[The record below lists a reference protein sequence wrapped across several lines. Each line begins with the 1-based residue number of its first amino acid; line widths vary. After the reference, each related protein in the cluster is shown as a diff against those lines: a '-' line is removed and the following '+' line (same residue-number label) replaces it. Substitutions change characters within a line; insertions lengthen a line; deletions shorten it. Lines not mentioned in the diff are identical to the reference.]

1 MMSVYCDELGKR
13 VLLDLHAITSI
24 SGDYGR
30 ITLDYRCICGNPGRL
45 HTGRHQPSGMS
56 GHVA

>member
-1 MMSVYCDELGKR
+1 MMTVFCDELGRR
-13 VLLDLHAITSI
+13 VLLDLQAVTGI

-30 ITLDYRCICGNPGRL
+30 ITLDYRCICGQHGRMY
-45 HTGRHQPSGMS
+45 TGRNRNSGMS